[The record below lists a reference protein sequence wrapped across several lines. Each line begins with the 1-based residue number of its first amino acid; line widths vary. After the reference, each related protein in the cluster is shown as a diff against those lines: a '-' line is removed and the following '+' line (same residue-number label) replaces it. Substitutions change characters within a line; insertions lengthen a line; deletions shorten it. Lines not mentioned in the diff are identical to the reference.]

1 MSITIR
7 RTLTAVVAAG
17 AATAVLAAPASAHV
31 TVSSP
36 DAAPGGY
43 GKLVF
48 RVPNESDTA
57 ATTKL
62 QVTLPTD
69 APFASVSTKPHPG
82 WEVRVD
88 EAKLPEPVEV
98 GDVTLTD
105 AVRTVTWTAEG
116 PGIEPGMF
124 DEFELSVGPF
134 SEDVTTLMFP
144 AVQTYSDG
152 EVVRWSQPTPEG
164 GAEPEHPAPMLDL
177 AGQSADS
184 GHSDDAAEETGDATE
199 EADMEVTSAESEA
212 STDGTDDDSD
222 PMARTLGAVGLLVG
236 VAALTS
242 SLLLRRRREG
252 GD

>member
-1 MSITIR
+1 MSSKQR
-7 RTLTAVVAAG
+7 RLFLVGAAATVALAG
-17 AATAVLAAPASAHV
+17 AAGPATAHV
-31 TVSSP
+31 TVSST

-48 RVPNESDTA
+48 RVPNESDSA

-62 QVTLPTD
+62 QVTMPAD

-82 WEVRVD
+82 WKVQVD
-88 EAKLPEPVEV
+88 EAKLPQPVEV

-105 AVRTVTWTAEG
+105 AVRTVTWTAQG

-152 EVVRWSQPTPEG
+152 EVVRWNQPTPPD
-164 GAEPEHPAPMLDL
+164 GAEPEHPAPVLELPADGT
-177 AGQSADS
+177 ASGHAAAAAAEDVAVTVSDDSADS
-184 GHSDDAAEETGDATE
+184 AA
-199 EADMEVTSAESEA
+199 
-212 STDGTDDDSD
+212 DDDSD
-222 PMARTLGAVGLLVG
+222 TLARTIAIGGFVVGVLALGASIV
-236 VAALTS
+236 
-242 SLLLRRRREG
+242 RRRRER

>member
-1 MSITIR
+1 MSSKQR
-7 RTLTAVVAAG
+7 RLFLVGAAATVALAG
-17 AATAVLAAPASAHV
+17 AAGPATAHV
-31 TVSSP
+31 TVSST

-48 RVPNESDTA
+48 RVPNESDSA

-62 QVTLPTD
+62 QVTMPAD

-82 WEVRVD
+82 WKVQVD
-88 EAKLPEPVEV
+88 EAKLPQPVEV

-105 AVRTVTWTAEG
+105 AVRTVTWTAQG

-152 EVVRWSQPTPEG
+152 EVVRWNQPTPPD
-164 GAEPEHPAPMLDL
+164 GAEPEHPAPVLELTADGS
-177 AGQSADS
+177 ASGHGDAAAAEDVAVTVSDDSADS
-184 GHSDDAAEETGDATE
+184 AA
-199 EADMEVTSAESEA
+199 
-212 STDGTDDDSD
+212 DDDSD
-222 PMARTLGAVGLLVG
+222 TLARTIAFGGFVVGVLALGASIV
-236 VAALTS
+236 
-242 SLLLRRRREG
+242 RRRRER

>member
-1 MSITIR
+1 MSSIIK
-7 RTLTAVVAAG
+7 RTLAVAVPVG
-17 AATAVLAAPASAHV
+17 VATAVMAAPASAHV

-48 RVPNESDTA
+48 RVPNESESA

-62 QVTLPTD
+62 QVTLPAD

-82 WEVRVD
+82 WEVRVQ

-98 GDVTLTD
+98 GDLTLTE
-105 AVRTVTWTAEG
+105 AVRTVTWTADG
-116 PGIEPGMF
+116 PGIEVGMF

-134 SEDVTTLMFP
+134 GEDVTTLMFP

-152 EVVRWSQPTPEG
+152 EVVRWNQPTPEG
-164 GAEPEHPAPMLDL
+164 GEEPEHPAPTLEL
-177 AGQSADS
+177 TASADS
-184 GHSDDAAEETGDATE
+184 GHSDSEDSDSAAEETDL
-199 EADMEVTSAESEA
+199 EVASAESDAA
-212 STDGTDDDSD
+212 SSDSSDDDSD
-222 PMARTLGAVGLLVG
+222 TAARTLAVLGLVAGL
-236 VAALTS
+236 AALGGMF
-242 SLLLRRRREG
+242 LRRRSEG

>member
-1 MSITIR
+1 MSTKQR
-7 RTLTAVVAAG
+7 RLFLVG
-17 AATAVLAAPASAHV
+17 AATTVALAAAAGPATAHV

-48 RVPNESDTA
+48 RVPNESDSA

-62 QVTLPTD
+62 QVTMPAD

-82 WEVRVD
+82 WKVQVD

-98 GDVTLTD
+98 GDVTLTE
-105 AVRTVTWTAEG
+105 AVRTVTWTAQG

-144 AVQTYSDG
+144 AVQTYADG
-152 EVVRWSQPTPEG
+152 EVVRWNQPMPEG
-164 GAEPEHPAPMLDL
+164 GGEPEHPAPVLEL
-177 AGQSADS
+177 AADGAAS
-184 GHSDDAAEETGDATE
+184 GHDDAAAEDVAVTVSD
-199 EADMEVTSAESEA
+199 EAADTAA
-212 STDGTDDDSD
+212 DDDSD
-222 PMARTLGAVGLLVG
+222 TLARTIAIVGFAIGVVALGA
-236 VAALTS
+236 S
-242 SLLLRRRREG
+242 LLRRRREG
-252 GD
+252 GH

>member
-1 MSITIR
+1 MSSKQR
-7 RTLTAVVAAG
+7 RLFLVGAAATVALAG
-17 AATAVLAAPASAHV
+17 AAGPATAHV
-31 TVSSP
+31 TVSST

-48 RVPNESDTA
+48 RVPNESDSA

-62 QVTLPTD
+62 QVTMPAD

-82 WEVRVD
+82 WKVQVD
-88 EAKLPEPVEV
+88 EARLPQPVEV

-105 AVRTVTWTAEG
+105 AVRTVTWTAQG

-152 EVVRWSQPTPEG
+152 EVVRWNQPTPPD
-164 GAEPEHPAPMLDL
+164 GAEPEHPAPVLELTTDGT
-177 AGQSADS
+177 ASGHDDAAAAEDVAVTVSDDSADS
-184 GHSDDAAEETGDATE
+184 AA
-199 EADMEVTSAESEA
+199 
-212 STDGTDDDSD
+212 DDDSD
-222 PMARTLGAVGLLVG
+222 TLARTIAFGGFVVGVLALGASVV
-236 VAALTS
+236 
-242 SLLLRRRREG
+242 RRRRER